1 MSTLPP
7 SKQVVAAAE
16 AFFGSPRFA
25 SALTLLAVGTSVAAF
40 ALQRTIGWAGLLA
53 ILVSLVALA
62 SLSLVARRESI
73 QWQGLLPISLLV
85 FLGWVSASVIWSQYQ
100 WATLGGIAYFIAFTG
115 LGLYVALTRDTIQ
128 IVRAFGDVLRVVLAT
143 SLVLE
148 ILAGVLI
155 DSPIRFLSID
165 GNLDVLGPIQGL
177 LGSRN
182 QLGFLAVIAAI
193 TFGTEFRTKS
203 VTRGVGIGSLVLA
216 GVCILLS
223 RSPIITGV
231 AVVVAVA
238 AAALYGL
245 RRVPKERRTF
255 WQLALLV
262 AVAVG
267 ALVVWAARGRVVELL
282 NAGGEL
288 NYRLVLWNK
297 IWDLIPQ
304 NPLEGWGWVGP
315 WRPEVQPFPSFA
327 AADGHVSNSAL
338 NAYLDVWFQLGLVG
352 VVIFVGL
359 VGLAFTRSWLLAGR
373 QRSFVF
379 AWPALVLVAL
389 VTTSLAESLIL
400 TQYGWL
406 TFVVCCVKAAR
417 ELSWRNA
424 FRTPLVQ
431 DLDGVDLGRP

>member
-1 MSTLPP
+1 MTSQPP
-7 SKQVVAAAE
+7 SNPVLAAAE

-25 SALTLLAVGTSVAAF
+25 SALTTVSIGMSVMAF

-53 ILVSLVALA
+53 ILVTLVALA
-62 SLSLVARRESI
+62 AVSFVARREII
-73 QWQGLLPISLLV
+73 QWQGILPISLLV
-85 FLGWVSASVIWSQYQ
+85 FLGWVTLSVLWSEYQ
-100 WATLGGIAYFIAFTG
+100 WSTVGGIAYLGAYTV
-115 LGLYVALTRDTIQ
+115 LGLYIALTRDTIQ
-128 IVRAFGDVLRVVLAT
+128 IVRAFGDVLRVILAT

-155 DSPIRFLSID
+155 DTPIRFLSID
-165 GNLDVLGPIQGL
+165 GNLDVLGPIQGIM
-177 LGSRN
+177 GSRN
-182 QLGFLAVIAAI
+182 QLGVLAVIAAI

-203 VTRGVGIGSLVLA
+203 VQRGVGIGSLVLA

-231 AVVVAVA
+231 LLVVAAA

-245 RRVPKERRTF
+245 RRVPQERRTF
-255 WQLALLV
+255 WQLSLLGAVVV
-262 AVAVG
+262 AGIVAW
-267 ALVVWAARGRVVELL
+267 LTRGRIVEAL

-288 NYRLVLWNK
+288 NYRLNLWNR
-297 IWDLIPQ
+297 IWDQVAL

-315 WRPEVQPFPSFA
+315 WRPEVQPFPLFA
-327 AADGHVSNSAL
+327 NPDGHVPNGAL

-352 VVIFVGL
+352 IVLFVGL
-359 VGLAFTRSWLLAGR
+359 VGLAFVRSWLLAGR
-373 QRSFVF
+373 RRSFVF

-406 TFVVCCVKAAR
+406 TFVVCCVKAAG
-417 ELSWRNA
+417 ELSWRRA
-424 FRTPLVQ
+424 FQTPLVQ
-431 DLDGVDLGRP
+431 DTEGLDLGKR